1 MWVTTTTQTPLTLMA
16 HTAIVGEFNDSKSSH
31 FAKGT
36 QITIKF
42 WIVKIFQRNWKNL
55 RQFFPQLSRPTTTSR
70 LVLKQFNSYAIIFP
84 PLMRVQFTTIE

>member
-1 MWVTTTTQTPLTLMA
+1 MA
-16 HTAIVGEFNDSKSSH
+16 HTVIAVEFNGSKSSH
-31 FAKGT
+31 SVKGT

-42 WIVKIFQRNWKNL
+42 WIAKIFQRNCKNL
-55 RQFFPQLSRPTTTSR
+55 RKFFLQLSRPISTSR